1 MNDKDLVRE
10 KKKEIFMK
18 RNDLEKEKRKM
29 HLWKRKTQKE
39 EIVLFMKGK
48 DSGKIKN
55 KKEAFLKEKNLES
68 GIYEGERLGKNKK
81 MKEVFMKEKDME
93 RRKLPF

>member
-1 MNDKDLVRE
+1 
-10 KKKEIFMK
+10 
-18 RNDLEKEKRKM
+18 
-29 HLWKRKTQKE
+29 
-39 EIVLFMKGK
+39 MKGK